1 MRKCERKYTRNTGPT
16 RYVKVQPTF
25 RKIYKITRSKMS
37 TADNSDIISL
47 NLRFR
52 NSQNRN
58 VIFVIEVSKNDL
70 VSVITDRVR
79 AILAPHL
86 PVRPH
91 NFHLQ
96 QIHPTSIERRRMQPE
111 NIISVYFPEN
121 PDEDMIHIFVYPPP
135 TPE

>member
-1 MRKCERKYTRNTGPT
+1 MRKCERMSTSNTGPALK
-16 RYVKVQPTF
+16 RYVEVQPTF
-25 RKIYKITRSKMS
+25 RKNFKITRSKMS
-37 TADNSDIISL
+37 TTDNSDIISL

-70 VSVITDRVR
+70 VSVIADRVR

-96 QIHPTSIERRRMQPE
+96 QIYPT
-111 NIISVYFPEN
+111 NK
-121 PDEDMIHIFVYPPP
+121 EDVCNQRI
-135 TPE
+135 